1 MRGYK
6 GLVKYV
12 FTKQNIHSKE
22 LGLSKYN
29 LFVICSIFLKFILII

>member
-6 GLVKYV
+6 GLFKYV

-22 LGLSKYN
+22 LLKYN
-29 LFVICSIFLKFILII
+29 LFVICSIFKNLS